1 MHRKPKARG
10 LATKA
15 VETQAKGGSLATKAV
30 GTQAKGGGLATKAVE
45 TQGNGSVF
53 LTTAV
58 ETQAKGGGLATKA
71 LETKPKGISVCE
83 SKCLFRREN
92 HPQNLQESWGIA
104 VSFHVRRQNRARLL
118 FACEKV
124 LPDRR
129 QDGGTI

>member
-1 MHRKPKARG
+1 MIRANIFLPSPPPPPLPAPLPLPLP
-10 LATKA
+10 LATK
-15 VETQAKGGSLATKAV
+15 
-30 GTQAKGGGLATKAVE
+30 
-45 TQGNGSVF
+45 
-53 LTTAV
+53 AV

-118 FACEKV
+118 LACEKV